1 MDTLKQVGELLFSSI
16 PTVVFLLT
24 VWIAYRLIVQRK
36 LDSVMAERHA
46 RTEGAVQEA
55 QAQIAKAES
64 RTGEYEQQLREAR
77 SQVYQMQE
85 ARRRQMMEK
94 RSAALAEARH
104 QADEMVK
111 RAQADLQKDVEA
123 AEANLSRQ
131 ADVLAN
137 EIIDSI
143 LRPMAA
149 MEGR

>member
-1 MDTLKQVGELLFSSI
+1 
-16 PTVVFLLT
+16 
-24 VWIAYRLIVQRK
+24 
-36 LDSVMAERHA
+36 
-46 RTEGAVQEA
+46 
-55 QAQIAKAES
+55 
-64 RTGEYEQQLREAR
+64 
-77 SQVYQMQE
+77 MQE

-94 RSAALAEARH
+94 RSAALEEARH